1 MRTTPTTAFFSPGS
15 LARQEGVHP
24 SAVYRWIDPGLRKRD
39 GQNVRLPA
47 MRRGGRLKI
56 ALEDWETF
64 LSALNSQPSG
74 GDRTDSTVPEQIEA
88 RADELGI

>member
-1 MRTTPTTAFFSPGS
+1 
-15 LARQEGVHP
+15 
-24 SAVYRWIDPGLRKRD
+24 
-39 GQNVRLPA
+39 